1 MQIMKINSK
10 FYNLVKNKNQNKEML
25 KNKEIKSWYLY
36 DFASSAF
43 SATVITVF
51 LGPYLTNVAQ
61 DSAVNG
67 EINFF
72 GMNINPDA
80 LFAYS
85 ISISVML
92 QVFILPLLGSIVDL
106 TGKKKEFLG
115 AFALIGSIST
125 MLMYFIND
133 GNYMLGFCLLIIANL
148 SFGVSMVIYNSIL
161 NDITTE
167 SERDSV
173 SSKGYAIGYIGGG
186 ILLALNLVLFS
197 MAEGNQIYIS
207 SGEAVRISL
216 CSAGIW
222 WFVFS
227 IFPLITLRNRHLN
240 KVNTGSNLLSSGF
253 KQFVK
258 TFKELKNYPQTL
270 VFLIAYL
277 LYNDGVQAVI
287 TFASQFGIHELNLEQ
302 STLITVILLIQ
313 FVAFFG
319 SYFFAFLSTK
329 IGAKNSILIT
339 LVVWIIG
346 LIYAYG
352 FLNDATGFYILG
364 LTVGFIMGGTQAL
377 SRSMFSKLIPN
388 GAEAEYFS
396 IYEISERGTSWL
408 GSLVFG
414 LSLEFTNSYRIAILS
429 LLFFFVVGG
438 IVLIFFKSKYEKSK
452 VI

>member
-1 MQIMKINSK
+1 MI
-10 FYNLVKNKNQNKEML
+10 

-51 LGPYLTNVAQ
+51 LGPYLTSVAQ

-67 EINFF
+67 LISFF
-72 GMNINPDA
+72 GLHINPDA
-80 LFAYS
+80 LFAYT
-85 ISISVML
+85 ISISVVL

-115 AFALIGSIST
+115 AFAILGSIST
-125 MLMYFIND
+125 MMMYFINS
-133 GNYMLGFCLLIIANL
+133 GNYMLGFVLLIIANL
-148 SFGVSMVIYNSIL
+148 SFGISMVIYNSVL
-161 NDITTE
+161 NDITKE
-167 SERDSV
+167 EERDSV

-186 ILLALNLVLFS
+186 VLLALNLVLFS
-197 MAEGNQIYIS
+197 MAESNQISIS

-216 CSAGIW
+216 CSAGVW

-227 IFPLITLRNRHLN
+227 IFPLINIKNRHQN
-240 KVNTGSNLLSSGF
+240 KIQNGNNLLSSGF
-253 KQFVK
+253 KQFYK
-258 TFKELKNYPQTL
+258 TFKDLKNYPQTL
-270 VFLIAYL
+270 IFLVAYL

-287 TFASQFGIHELNLEQ
+287 TFASQFGIHELKLEQ

-313 FVAFFG
+313 FIAFFG
-319 SYFFAFLSTK
+319 SYFFSYVASK

-339 LVVWIIG
+339 IVIWIIG
-346 LIYAYG
+346 LIYAFGY
-352 FLNDATGFYILG
+352 LHDTTGFYILG

-377 SRSMFSKLIPN
+377 SRSMFSKLIPK

-438 IVLIFFKSKYEKSK
+438 IVLMFFKPNKYK
-452 VI
+452 VISE